1 MVECERDSEL
11 IKLEELVGDYMRTY
25 NDNSIRIDMQY
36 TEVKSASLIF
46 RFPKDEETGL
56 MTYPA

>member
-1 MVECERDSEL
+1 MVEGKRDSEL

-25 NDNSIRIDMQY
+25 SDDSIRIDMQY
-36 TEVKSASLIF
+36 SEVKSASLIF
-46 RFPKDEETGL
+46 KFPKDEETGL